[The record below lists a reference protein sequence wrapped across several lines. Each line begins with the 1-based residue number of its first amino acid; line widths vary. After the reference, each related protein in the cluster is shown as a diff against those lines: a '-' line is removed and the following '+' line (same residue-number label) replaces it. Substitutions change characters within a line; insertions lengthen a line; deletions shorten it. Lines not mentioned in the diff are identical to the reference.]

1 MLKINLNGNIEEI
14 KSKNYKQYIKTNNLE
29 EIYYWHYKDFKIIS
43 YVNINLNTSLENKH
57 KLPPLGI
64 SNLLEESSHKF
75 HIYSD
80 IYIVKCKKNKY
91 YVLKE
96 QEYYDFYSLQSSEY
110 ESDEDT
116 EEIEKTE
123 EEIIKKENVDIKK
136 TSINIDIYTNTNT
149 NTNTD
154 TDTSLTN
161 IELDTDLNNYI
172 QFK

>member
-14 KSKNYKQYIKTNNLE
+14 KAKNYKQYIKTNNLE

-43 YVNINLNTSLENKH
+43 YININLNTSLVNKH

-80 IYIVKCKKNKY
+80 IYIFKCKKNKY

-116 EEIEKTE
+116 EQIEKKE
-123 EEIIKKENVDIKK
+123 EENVDIKK
-136 TSINIDIYTNTNT
+136 TSINIDIYTNTD
-149 NTNTD
+149 TD
-154 TDTSLTN
+154 TDTTLNN

>member
-14 KSKNYKQYIKTNNLE
+14 KAKNYKQYIKTNNLE

-43 YVNINLNTSLENKH
+43 YININLNTSLVNKH

-80 IYIVKCKKNKY
+80 IYIFKCKKNKY

-116 EEIEKTE
+116 EQIEKKE
-123 EEIIKKENVDIKK
+123 EENVDIKK
-136 TSINIDIYTNTNT
+136 TSINIDIYTNT
-149 NTNTD
+149 D
-154 TDTSLTN
+154 TDTTLNN